1 MTQQNNP
8 CQHIQLA
15 TSPIGDVKYCADC
28 GIVHLAVQNLSLRLE
43 TESFRALTYMLAQ
56 AQLNMEDHEHY
67 SRHQYQAVKNVKP
80 FIKKTH

>member
-1 MTQQNNP
+1 MSQTSNP
-8 CQHIQLA
+8 CQHMNLA
-15 TSPIGDVKYCADC
+15 SSSIGDVKYCADC

-43 TESFRALTYMLAQ
+43 TETFRTLTYMLAQ

-67 SRHQYQAVKNVKP
+67 SRHQYQAAQNVKP